1 MVPTKPD
8 FQPCPEDDDFMAA
21 LDKMVN
27 ENIAESKNIG
37 EPKKYLTRPIS
48 DHDHAALRS
57 AGQESAERAD
67 GAGGRRQGE
76 EELGAAA
83 AGEHRGRGRAQDRG
97 GPGGGQ
103 CAVTWSL
110 HLLSVQVQVMLRRGA
125 KGGAGVR
132 SVQVN

>member
-97 GPGGGQ
+97 GPGGD
-103 CAVTWSL
+103 
-110 HLLSVQVQVMLRRGA
+110 SVQLLQWHGHFTSLF
-125 KGGAGVR
+125 R
-132 SVQVN
+132 SRSC

>member
-37 EPKKYLTRPIS
+37 EPQKYLTRQIS
-48 DHDHAALRS
+48 AALRS

-83 AGEHRGRGRAQDRG
+83 AGEHRGRDRAQDRG
-97 GPGGGQ
+97 GPGGD
-103 CAVTWSL
+103 
-110 HLLSVQVQVMLRRGA
+110 SVQ
-125 KGGAGVR
+125 
-132 SVQVN
+132 

>member
-37 EPKKYLTRPIS
+37 EPQKYLTRPIN
-48 DHDHAALRS
+48 AALRS

-83 AGEHRGRGRAQDRG
+83 AGEQRGRGRAQDRG
-97 GPGGGQ
+97 GPGRGQ
-103 CAVTWSL
+103 CAAAASASWSL
-110 HLLSVQVQVMLRRGA
+110 YISVQVQVMLRRGA